1 MICSRLVNLSL
12 LFDAVLSWGVMW
24 PLMSKHEGKWYSAK
38 ASASTMTGLDGYK
51 AFLCIALL
59 IGDGFYNFLKV
70 ILVTLKSIH
79 EKSQRG

>member
-1 MICSRLVNLSL
+1 MFVKDLLRHNGLSCL
-12 LFDAVLSWGVMW
+12 LHVQ
-24 PLMSKHEGKWYSAK
+24 
-38 ASASTMTGLDGYK
+38 

-79 EKSQRG
+79 EKSQRGRLNRGKMNKVLRIS